1 METEEILFVIT
12 LIMIII
18 ILATILYVF
27 EDKGD
32 PKE

>member
-1 METEEILFVIT
+1 MEFEEILFLLT

-18 ILATILYVF
+18 ILCVILYVF
-27 EDKGD
+27 EDEGE